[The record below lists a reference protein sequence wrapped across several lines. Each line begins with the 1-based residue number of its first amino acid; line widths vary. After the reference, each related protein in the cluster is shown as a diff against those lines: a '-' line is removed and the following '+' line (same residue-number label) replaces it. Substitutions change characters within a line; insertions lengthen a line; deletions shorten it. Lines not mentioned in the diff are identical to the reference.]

1 MKAEQILFSQG
12 FGTRHECRGLILLG
26 KFTAAGMPVEDP
38 DEDIDTKDLVFTVDG
53 TAWPYYEKAIVMMN
67 KPEHYECS
75 LKPLHHPSVISR
87 TAPFYRRRQTHSSP
101 DTP

>member
-38 DEDIDTKDLVFTVDG
+38 DEDIDTL
-53 TAWPYYEKAIVMMN
+53 
-67 KPEHYECS
+67 
-75 LKPLHHPSVISR
+75 
-87 TAPFYRRRQTHSSP
+87 TAPLGLTTRKPS
-101 DTP
+101 